1 MLDFLVSP
9 MMSQSLYKLYSLCNE
24 IIYTRTIVLIE
35 MTPQKLNE
43 PFSNTMIDKEKRY
56 RDDIQA
62 IEQASSRCST
72 PTFGSRMKLSSV
84 EETLA

>member
-1 MLDFLVSP
+1 
-9 MMSQSLYKLYSLCNE
+9 
-24 IIYTRTIVLIE
+24 